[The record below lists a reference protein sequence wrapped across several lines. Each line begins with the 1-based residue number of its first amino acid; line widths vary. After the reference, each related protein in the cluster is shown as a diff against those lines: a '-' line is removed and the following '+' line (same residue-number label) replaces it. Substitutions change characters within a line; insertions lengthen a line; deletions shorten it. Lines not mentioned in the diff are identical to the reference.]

1 MWCSQLCRGLGE
13 RIQKLQGETECGGP
27 KRKPQELAAH
37 SNYHRLFK
45 IKKKWKE
52 GSLRM
57 SSGVP
62 SPVPMWPAGPGAL
75 AQAGDVGTATRG
87 RHDAL
92 GGAAGNVV
100 VNLST

>member
-1 MWCSQLCRGLGE
+1 MG
-13 RIQKLQGETECGGP
+13 GGP

-45 IKKKWKE
+45 IKKKKKWKE

-62 SPVPMWPAGPGAL
+62 SPIPMWPASLGTL

-87 RHDAL
+87 RHNAL